1 LLAFAGA
8 ALVGRERIRIG
19 RLEWGLLGSFAA
31 LSFWIAASAIWS
43 DSQSASLL
51 EGERA
56 VVYLSGLAAIL
67 LVAERPAIIQLIGGI
82 VGAVMLVCGYSLA
95 LRAFDS
101 NALDPAEGD
110 LLYKPIGYA
119 NALGILAAIA
129 IVLAVGLMLAVQ
141 TRLARALLLGSLAIF
156 FPALYLTS
164 SRGGW
169 VALAA
174 GLVVFVWCLYGT
186 CAGRC

>member
-1 LLAFAGA
+1 MLAFAGA

-51 EGERA
+51 EGD
-56 VVYLSGLAAIL
+56 LAAIL

-82 VGAVMLVCGYSLA
+82 VGAVTLVCGYSLA
-95 LRAFDS
+95 LRAFGS